1 MKKAIIM
8 LTGVVCFALLC
19 SNTYAVVKVRV
30 AIQNAE
36 TAWGC
41 MAATNDWLK
50 AIPEVTNGEVVLDV
64 YYNNTLCNSKDAWQA
79 TKNGITDMA
88 WCVQGYW
95 PGLTPLVEVVTL
107 PGLPYKTS
115 EAMSGAAYQLLEEFP
130 EIRAE
135 FAGFQPLILHLDPHV
150 FVSSKKPVSSMD
162 DLKAM
167 KVRVLGGP
175 PTMQFTA
182 LKATPILMPMP
193 DIYMSLQKGTL
204 DGGDLTWESILA
216 FRFYEL
222 VDKYLEAPLGPSLIT
237 MIMNTRKWDMISPE
251 SQAAIMAI
259 SGVNGSAKWGKN
271 WSDNAK
277 VVVLQRAKE
286 LRPYFEFISLED
298 AALQQWIDVSVT
310 PIHKEWVADMQK
322 RGYTR
327 AQQILD
333 RYIELGHLSQQTE
346 TALNP

>member
-1 MKKAIIM
+1 
-8 LTGVVCFALLC
+8 
-19 SNTYAVVKVRV
+19 
-30 AIQNAE
+30 
-36 TAWGC
+36 

-79 TKNGITDMA
+79 TKSGVADMA

-95 PGLTPLVEVVTL
+95 PDMTPLVEVVTL

-115 EAMSGAAYQLLEEFP
+115 EAMSGAAYQLLEEFT
-130 EIRAE
+130 EIRNE
-135 FAGFQPLILHLDPHV
+135 FRDFQPLILHLDPHV
-150 FVSSKKPVSSMD
+150 FVSAKKPIYSVD

-222 VDKYLEAPLGPSLIT
+222 ADKYLEAPLGPSLIT
-237 MIMNTRKWDMISPE
+237 MIMNKRKWDTISPAG
-251 SQAAIMAI
+251 QAAIMEI
-259 SGVNGSAKWGKN
+259 SGVKGSALWGKN
-271 WSDNAK
+271 WSDAAK
-277 VVVLQRAKE
+277 VVVLQRAE
-286 LRPYFEFISLED
+286 ALRPNFEFVSLEGD
-298 AALQQWIDVSVT
+298 ALKEWTDISVT
-310 PIHKEWVADMQK
+310 PIHKEWVATMEK
-322 RGYTR
+322 KGYDR

-333 RYIELGHLSQQTE
+333 RCIELGNLS
-346 TALNP
+346 LNAEPNSAP

>member
-1 MKKAIIM
+1 MNKIIIT
-8 LTGVVCFALLC
+8 LVGIVCLALLC
-19 SNTYAVVKVRV
+19 SNAFAVVKVRV

-41 MAATNDWLK
+41 MAATNNWLK

-79 TKNGITDMA
+79 TKSGLTDMA

-115 EAMSGAAYQLLEEFP
+115 EAMSGAAYQLLEEFS
-130 EIRAE
+130 EIRDE

-150 FVSSKKPVSSMD
+150 FVSTKKSVHGID

-237 MIMNTRKWDMISPE
+237 MIMNKRKWDTISQE
-251 SQAAIMAI
+251 SQAAIMEI
-259 SGVNGSAKWGKN
+259 SGVKGSALWGKN
-271 WSDNAK
+271 WSDAAK
-277 VVVLQRAKE
+277 VVVLQRAE
-286 LRPYFEFISLED
+286 SMRPNFEFISLKS
-298 AALQQWIDVSVT
+298 AALQQWIDISVT
-310 PIHKEWVADMQK
+310 PIHTEWVAAMEK
-322 RGYTR
+322 KGYNR
-327 AQQILD
+327 ARQILD
-333 RYIELGHLSQQTE
+333 RCIELGHLSQQPE
-346 TALNP
+346 